1 VLLVVSARYST
12 ITDRRLSTHFVM
24 PEVNFPPDL
33 LNFLELSVR
42 EVGQRIH
49 LDELLDVIGVT
60 RGRDGHDAL
69 LDRPEKQDRSVVNG
83 LAGVFGQ
90 SLGDPLQ
97 DGLEGS
103 AGRVTQERRERPVGL
118 RNDAVLGLDG

>member
-1 VLLVVSARYST
+1 
-12 ITDRRLSTHFVM
+12 M
-24 PEVNFPPDL
+24 PEVDLPPRLLDL
-33 LNFLELSVR
+33 LELGVR
-42 EVGQRIH
+42 EIGQRIH
-49 LDELLDVIGVT
+49 LDELLDVIGVA

-69 LDRPEKQDRSVVNG
+69 LDRPEEQDRGVVDG
-83 LAGVFGQ
+83 LAGVFGE

-118 RNDAVLGLDG
+118 GDDAVLGLDG